1 MNLDVRQ
8 TLQTRSNL
16 EVKYKGR
23 LDTSSGAYHHIA
35 RLQKNLHQGT
45 PTLARI
51 IAAERGIALEGADS
65 IDPER

>member
-8 TLQTRSNL
+8 TLQNRRNL

-23 LDTSSGAYHHIA
+23 LNTNSGTYHHIA

-45 PTLARI
+45 PSLARI
-51 IAAERGIALEGADS
+51 IAAEQGIELAGIES
-65 IDPER
+65 IDPNK